1 MGGDGSMGSHQ
12 ANAEGIVA
20 AEHALGRS
28 NKLDCEPVPR
38 GLCTWPEVAWAGLTE
53 EQAETQGIEV
63 SIGKVPTAINPYAM
77 ILNENAGMVKILPA
91 RSMARSWAPTA
102 WLRVRWS

>member
-1 MGGDGSMGSHQ
+1 MGSHQ